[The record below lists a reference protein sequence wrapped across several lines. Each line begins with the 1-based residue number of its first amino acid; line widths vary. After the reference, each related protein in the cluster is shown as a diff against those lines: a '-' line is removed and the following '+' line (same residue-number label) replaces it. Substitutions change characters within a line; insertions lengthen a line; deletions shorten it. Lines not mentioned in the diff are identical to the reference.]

1 MNSNEER
8 EFHMKNLET
17 YKSRCDDA
25 INAFSNAM
33 KTLEPYCNR
42 YSREFFSSPLGI
54 ANSLL
59 GKFVDIGKGVDEK
72 VCFLMGLIYGSILL
86 QNPDFDNL
94 KTLSG
99 SARQLQ
105 LQVFNKMVIKN

>member
-1 MNSNEER
+1 
-8 EFHMKNLET
+8 MKNLET

-72 VCFLMGLIYGSILL
+72 VCFLME
-86 QNPDFDNL
+86 
-94 KTLSG
+94 TLRPREYITCIFSQHIATCMG
-99 SARQLQ
+99 YL
-105 LQVFNKMVIKN
+105 F